1 MNSEEIAV
9 LRILYKHNSP
19 LKLSALVEGFP
30 DQSKLPII
38 DAVSSLQLHS
48 YLSMTECSSVL
59 YVAINRQ
66 MRRTVLHLLRNDS
79 ERYNT
84 NKIWENEI
92 QLSHPIGVG
101 HSNLNNE
108 LSVKSNLKKIDNKDL
123 WLRLPKR
130 ALKLSTSVLVFSFVI
145 FGTITALNSQSTAS
159 SSMYAGSDEATP
171 FMPASSSS
179 LITEMQKGR
188 TVPVD
193 HVYNSELNEETH
205 PNEPAIYEG
214 IFTKVVSE
222 PAPSHDVT
230 PVYYHYMI
238 SEKEGLLLLEQI
250 SLVAPLTSGS
260 NSSSLYAMLDNHG
273 KEFSST

>member
-1 MNSEEIAV
+1 MKSEEIAV

-19 LKLSALVEGFP
+19 LKLSALVDGFP
-30 DQSKLPII
+30 DQSKSLVI

-84 NKIWENEI
+84 NKVWENEI

-101 HSNLNNE
+101 HSHLNNE
-108 LSVKSNLKKIDNKDL
+108 SSVKPNLKKIDNRDL

-145 FGTITALNSQSTAS
+145 FGTITALNSQSTTS
-159 SSMYAGSDEATP
+159 SSMYAGSDGATP
-171 FMPASSSS
+171 FMPTSSSS

-193 HVYNSELNEETH
+193 HVYNSGLTEETH
-205 PNEPAIYEG
+205 PSEPAMYEG

-222 PAPSHDVT
+222 PASSHDIT

-250 SLVAPLTSGS
+250 SLVPPLTSGS
-260 NSSSLYAMLDNHG
+260 NSSSLAALLDNHG